1 MIFAETRSGVISKEW
16 APVNNELCAIKGSRE
31 GLVITITDGA
41 QFSGVLDSL
50 EKQLSSAQSF
60 FRGSSVKILL
70 RQGTLTAPQ
79 MDELEELITSYGMR
93 LDREPPTVR
102 MPFNTDGLA
111 DEQGEQERQEDN
123 TLLVRR
129 TIRSGQRLHY
139 DGNVVVMGDV
149 NPGAE
154 IVCTGDILVLGS
166 LRGVAHAGAEGRIG
180 ATVFA
185 FRLEPTQLRIAHLI
199 SRAPDEK
206 LPQPTGPE
214 IARVVENMI
223 QLSIYNH

>member
-1 MIFAETRSGVISKEW
+1 MNT
-16 APVNNELCAIKGSRE
+16 ELCAIKGTRE
-31 GLVITITDGA
+31 GLVITIRDA
-41 QFSGVLDSL
+41 VQFSEVLVSL
-50 EKQLSSAQSF
+50 ERQLLASQSF
-60 FRGSSVKILL
+60 FRGSSAKLYL
-70 RQGTLTAPQ
+70 QEGTLTDSQ
-79 MDELEELITSYGMR
+79 MDEIERLIADYGMR
-93 LDREPPTVR
+93 LNREPLTVQ
-102 MPFNTDGLA
+102 MPRPQA
-111 DEQGEQERQEDN
+111 EQVATETSEVREDN

-166 LRGVAHAGAEGRIG
+166 LRGVAHAGAEGKVD

-185 FRLEPTQLRIAHLI
+185 FRLEPTQLRIAHVI

-206 LPQPTGPE
+206 LPQPSGPE
-214 IARVVENMI
+214 IARVVENSI
-223 QLSIYNH
+223 QLSVYNH

>member
-1 MIFAETRSGVISKEW
+1 MNQDVCS
-16 APVNNELCAIKGSRE
+16 IKGSRE
-31 GLVITITDGA
+31 GLVITINDASRFEEVVT
-41 QFSGVLDSL
+41 SLDR
-50 EKQLSSAQSF
+50 QLAASQSF
-60 FRGSSVKILL
+60 FMGASTKVLF
-70 RQGTLTAPQ
+70 RQGSLTEQ
-79 MDELEELITSYGMR
+79 QLDQLEHLIGGYGMH
-93 LDREPPTVR
+93 LDREPPKFKQTVS
-102 MPFNTDGLA
+102 GIK
-111 DEQGEQERQEDN
+111 QEDSTGTKQEDN

-149 NPGAE
+149 NAGAE
-154 IVCTGDILVLGS
+154 LVCTGDIIVLGS
-166 LRGVAHAGAEGRIG
+166 LRGVAHAGAEGQID

-206 LPQPTGPE
+206 LAQPEGPE
-214 IARVVENMI
+214 IARIVDDMI

>member
-1 MIFAETRSGVISKEW
+1 MNT
-16 APVNNELCAIKGSRE
+16 ELCTIKGSRE
-31 GLVITITDGA
+31 GLVITIMDSF
-41 QFSGVLDSL
+41 QFQGVLEAL
-50 EKQLSSAQSF
+50 EKQLSAAQSF
-60 FRGSSVKILL
+60 FAGSSAKLYVK
-70 RQGTLTAPQ
+70 QGSLTVTQ
-79 MDELEELITSYGMR
+79 IDELERVIAEYGMR
-93 LDREPPTVR
+93 LNRESALTKVSA
-102 MPFNTDGLA
+102 NQGDGVS
-111 DEQGEQERQEDN
+111 EPEVPEYKEDN

-166 LRGVAHAGAEGRIG
+166 LRGVAHAGAEGRLD

-199 SRAPDEK
+199 SRSPDEK
-206 LPQPTGPE
+206 GPQPARPE
-214 IARVVENMI
+214 IARIVDNNI
-223 QLSIYNH
+223 HLAFYSH

>member
-1 MIFAETRSGVISKEW
+1 M
-16 APVNNELCAIKGSRE
+16 NNELCSIKGTRE
-31 GLVITITDGA
+31 GLVITIADGF
-41 QFSGVLDSL
+41 QFSGVLSSL
-50 EKQLSSAQSF
+50 ERQLSSAQSF
-60 FRGSSVKILL
+60 FSGSSAKVLL
-70 RQGTLTAPQ
+70 KQGFLSTDQ
-79 MDELEELITSYGMR
+79 MNQLEQMVANYGMR
-93 LDREPPTVR
+93 LDRKPP
-102 MPFNTDGLA
+102 LA
-111 DEQGEQERQEDN
+111 KVPLGQNAQNSEENEVAPLEDN

-129 TIRSGQRLHY
+129 TIRSGQSLHY

-154 IVCTGDILVLGS
+154 LVCTGDILVLGS
-166 LRGVAHAGAEGRIG
+166 LRGVAHAGAEGRLE

-206 LPQPTGPE
+206 LPQPVGPE

-223 QLSIYNH
+223 QLSVYNH

>member
-1 MIFAETRSGVISKEW
+1 MNT
-16 APVNNELCAIKGSRE
+16 ELCAIKGTRE
-31 GLVITITDGA
+31 GLVITITNAA
-41 QFSGVLDSL
+41 QFSEVLQSL
-50 EKQLSSAQSF
+50 ERQLLASQSF
-60 FRGSSVKILL
+60 FRGSSAKLFL
-70 RQGTLTAPQ
+70 HEGTLSDSQ
-79 MDELEELITSYGMR
+79 MDDIERLIADYGMR
-93 LDREPPTVR
+93 LNREPLTVQMQR
-102 MPFNTDGLA
+102 PQV
-111 DEQGEQERQEDN
+111 EQVTEDTREVGEDN

-166 LRGVAHAGAEGRIG
+166 LRGVAHAGVEGKVD

-185 FRLEPTQLRIAHLI
+185 FRLEPTQLRIAHVI

-206 LPQPTGPE
+206 LPQPSGPE
-214 IARVVENMI
+214 IARVVENNI
-223 QLSIYNH
+223 QLSVYNH

>member
-1 MIFAETRSGVISKEW
+1 MNT
-16 APVNNELCAIKGSRE
+16 ELCAIKGTRE
-31 GLVITITDGA
+31 GLVITIRDA
-41 QFSGVLDSL
+41 VQFSEVLVSL
-50 EKQLSSAQSF
+50 ERQLLASQSF
-60 FRGSSVKILL
+60 FRGSSAKLYL
-70 RQGTLTAPQ
+70 QEGTLTESQ
-79 MDELEELITSYGMR
+79 MDEIERLIADYGMR
-93 LDREPPTVR
+93 LNREPLTVQ
-102 MPFNTDGLA
+102 MPRPQA
-111 DEQGEQERQEDN
+111 EQVATETSEVREDN

-166 LRGVAHAGAEGRIG
+166 LRGVAHAGAEGKVD

-185 FRLEPTQLRIAHLI
+185 FRLEPTQLRIAHVI

-206 LPQPTGPE
+206 LPQPSGPE
-214 IARVVENMI
+214 IARVVENSI
-223 QLSIYNH
+223 QLSVYNH

>member
-1 MIFAETRSGVISKEW
+1 MNS
-16 APVNNELCAIKGSRE
+16 ELCTIKGTRE
-31 GLVITITDGA
+31 GLVITIADA
-41 QFSGVLDSL
+41 VQFGEVLKSL
-50 EKQLSSAQSF
+50 ERQLLASQSF
-60 FRGSSVKILL
+60 FRGSSAKLFL
-70 RQGTLTAPQ
+70 QQGTLTDGQ
-79 MDELEELITSYGMR
+79 IDDIEGLIVDYGMR
-93 LDREPPTVR
+93 LNREPVTVSMHR
-102 MPFNTDGLA
+102 PLTEPATEDTR
-111 DEQGEQERQEDN
+111 EVKEDN

-166 LRGVAHAGAEGRIG
+166 LRGVAHAGAEGKVD

-185 FRLEPTQLRIAHLI
+185 FRLEPTQLRVAHVI

-214 IARVVENMI
+214 IARVVENSI
-223 QLSIYNH
+223 QLSVYNH

>member
-1 MIFAETRSGVISKEW
+1 MNT
-16 APVNNELCAIKGSRE
+16 ELCAIKGTRE
-31 GLVITITDGA
+31 GLVITIRDA
-41 QFSGVLDSL
+41 VQFSEVLVSL
-50 EKQLSSAQSF
+50 ERQLLASQSF
-60 FRGSSVKILL
+60 FRGSSAKLCL
-70 RQGTLTAPQ
+70 QEGTLTDSQ
-79 MDELEELITSYGMR
+79 MDEIERLIADYGMR
-93 LDREPPTVR
+93 LNREPLTVQ
-102 MPFNTDGLA
+102 MPRPQA
-111 DEQGEQERQEDN
+111 EQVATETSEVREDN

-166 LRGVAHAGAEGRIG
+166 LRGVAHAGAEGKVD

-185 FRLEPTQLRIAHLI
+185 FRLEPTQLRIAHVI

-206 LPQPTGPE
+206 LPQPSGPE
-214 IARVVENMI
+214 IARVVENSI
-223 QLSIYNH
+223 QLSVYNH

>member
-1 MIFAETRSGVISKEW
+1 MNT
-16 APVNNELCAIKGSRE
+16 ELCAIKGTRE
-31 GLVITITDGA
+31 GLVITITNAA
-41 QFSGVLDSL
+41 QFSEVLESL
-50 EKQLSSAQSF
+50 ERQLLASQSF
-60 FRGSSVKILL
+60 FRGSSAKLFL
-70 RQGTLTAPQ
+70 QEGALSDSQ
-79 MDELEELITSYGMR
+79 MDDIERLIADYGMR
-93 LDREPPTVR
+93 LNREPLTYQMQRPQVDQVAEDTR
-102 MPFNTDGLA
+102 EA
-111 DEQGEQERQEDN
+111 REDN

-166 LRGVAHAGAEGRIG
+166 LRGVAHAGAEGKVD

-185 FRLEPTQLRIAHLI
+185 FRLEPTQLRIAHVI

-206 LPQPTGPE
+206 LPQPSGPE
-214 IARVVENMI
+214 IARVVENSI
-223 QLSIYNH
+223 QLSVYNH